1 MSVLNRLPLNAI
13 RAFEAAARHKSFTR
27 AADELNVTH
36 GAISKQVRILED
48 VVGFPLFE
56 RAGKGMRLTPK
67 GRELA
72 EEATRGFIVLER
84 AFEAFLEQA
93 PKRKTVRLTTT
104 PAFAAKF
111 LAPRLGTFQRNHA
124 EITLV
129 IETTARL
136 VDFDA
141 ENPDAG
147 IRFGAGKW
155 PGLEAKPLSDGL
167 LMPLCAPDFLAR
179 FKTRTPHALL
189 KAGPLLHHLS
199 RREWHEWAELAGLP
213 RLKPAH
219 EYVFED
225 TNVIF
230 QATLEG
236 QGIALLPK
244 LLAARDIKAGKLV
257 QPFGPEMSGDF
268 RFWFVAKPSR
278 IERAE
283 NATLF
288 AWLLEEAKTAEK
300 ILLPHETGS

>member
-36 GAISKQVRILED
+36 GAVSKQIRILEEL
-48 VVGFPLFE
+48 VGFPLFE
-56 RAGKGMRLTPK
+56 RAGKGMRLTPR

-72 EEATRGFIVLER
+72 EEATRGFVVLER
-84 AFEAFLEQA
+84 AFEAFLERA
-93 PKRKTVRLTTT
+93 PEKKPVRLTTT

-111 LAPRLGTFQRNHA
+111 LAPRLGTFQRNHPG
-124 EITLV
+124 ITLA

-136 VDFDA
+136 IDFAA
-141 ENPDAG
+141 ETADAG
-147 IRFGAGKW
+147 VRFGAGDW
-155 PGLEAKPLSDGL
+155 PGLEARPLSNGL
-167 LMPLCAPDFLAR
+167 LVPLCAPEFLAR
-179 FKTRTPHALL
+179 FKTTTPRALL

-199 RREWHEWAELAGLP
+199 RREWREWAEHAGLA

-219 EYVFED
+219 EYAFED

-244 LLAARDIKAGKLV
+244 LLAARDVRAGKLV
-257 QPFGPEMSGDF
+257 QPFGPEMPGDF
-268 RFWFVAKPSR
+268 RFWFVAPPGQWKRPE
-278 IERAE
+278 IA
-283 NATLF
+283 ALHG
-288 AWLLEEAKTAEK
+288 WLLEEVKAAEK
-300 ILLPHETGS
+300 DAK